1 MPAYEYLVVTFERSS
16 RTVFRCAGLSFEGET
31 QAEAVEHFTRELKK
45 GKAADL
51 QRRRR
56 EARAANDK
64 AYLSWVKKRDER
76 REHYAIKAVEAQVT
90 KGRFAMQDRVSF
102 PDGSTRTFPKGE
114 GAAHVDGAIVAEIGP
129 PPPELDSF
137 EDLTDAQLIEAT
149 LRGIE
154 ARPVDVWSVAVV
166 PRHPL
171 NATVSHAPLAGA
183 VSEVLNQLGAD
194 GWRLVDVSEDRAIVG
209 GASGTASTVTTARCT
224 RLREADA

>member
-129 PPPELDSF
+129 PPPDRKIL
-137 EDLTDAQLIEAT
+137 LKWVEAFRARAGV
-149 LRGIE
+149 RGG
-154 ARPVDVWSVAVV
+154 
-166 PRHPL
+166 
-171 NATVSHAPLAGA
+171 APLGA
-183 VSEVLNQLGAD
+183 
-194 GWRLVDVSEDRAIVG
+194 
-209 GASGTASTVTTARCT
+209 
-224 RLREADA
+224 